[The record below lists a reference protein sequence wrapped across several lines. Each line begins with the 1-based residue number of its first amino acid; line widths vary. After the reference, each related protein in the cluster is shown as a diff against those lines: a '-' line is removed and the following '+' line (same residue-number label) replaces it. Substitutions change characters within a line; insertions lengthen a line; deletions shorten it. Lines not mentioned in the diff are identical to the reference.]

1 MQREP
6 RMRCIPLALCL
17 IAAASSARADDHTKV
32 AVDART
38 LDAPCRTV
46 SSVPDD
52 ARSIVPTLEAYVSAA
67 DCMAVI
73 RTRALKLTVTQA
85 SVDALDTAIRPS
97 IDLLDTVIEQGDV
110 AHQIVA
116 QHAKADIYQGLAVRL
131 LNTVPPTSP
140 KATGKT
146 LADHQHQVDVA
157 VDLVRPWKTRAL
169 QAHRAV
175 ARLADKAPK
184 LVATNPVLAYAVSD
198 SKLETATG
206 VASR

>member
-1 MQREP
+1 M
-6 RMRCIPLALCL
+6 LCL
-17 IAAASSARADDHTKV
+17 LAAPSFARADAKV

-46 SSVPDD
+46 ASVPDD

-85 SVDALDTAIRPS
+85 SVDALDAAIRPS

-110 AHQIVA
+110 ARQIVA
-116 QHAKADIYQGLAVRL
+116 QHAKADLYQGLAVRL
-131 LNTVPPTSP
+131 LNTVPPVPPTMVGR
-140 KATGKT
+140 A
-146 LADHQHQVDVA
+146 LADHAHQVDVA
-157 VDLVRPWKTRAL
+157 TDLVRPWRARAL
-169 QAHRAV
+169 RAHRAV
-175 ARLADKAPK
+175 ARLADKAPR
-184 LVATNPVLAYAVSD
+184 LVATNPVLAYAVGD

>member
-1 MQREP
+1 M
-6 RMRCIPLALCL
+6 
-17 IAAASSARADDHTKV
+17 SARRGNHRTRGSKQEI

-46 SSVPDD
+46 AGVPDD
-52 ARSIVPTLEAYVSAA
+52 ARTVTPTLEAYVSAA
-67 DCMAVI
+67 DCMAVV
-73 RTRALKLTVTQA
+73 RTRALKLTVSQA
-85 SVDALDTAIRPS
+85 SVDALDVAIRPS

-116 QHAKADIYQGLAVRL
+116 QHAKADIYQGLAVRMM
-131 LNTVPPTSP
+131 NTVPPLSP
-140 KATGKT
+140 KATGQLLK
-146 LADHQHQVDVA
+146 DHAHQVDVA
-157 VDLVRPWKTRAL
+157 TDLSREWRARAI

-198 SKLETATG
+198 SKLEASTG
-206 VASR
+206 IASR